1 METSDYETGL
11 SKLAEDI
18 LNEIPGTGCDAW
30 WIPPTVLEDLLN
42 AGLVATWRDRDDCL
56 MVRVI

>member
-11 SKLAEDI
+11 SKVAEEVLD
-18 LNEIPGTGCDAW
+18 EIPGTGCDAW
-30 WIPPTVLEDLLN
+30 WIPPNVREELED
-42 AGLVATWRDRDDCL
+42 AGLIATWRDRDGYL